1 MAVPPAGAAEAAS
14 AADPSAEAAEAALAV
29 VPPAGAAEA
38 ALAADREAAA
48 SGVDP
53 GAAASADAG
62 KQRKNQDSQRATPH
76 KGNNKIPFRA
86 SNNKERVQKYP
97 LLIIKF
103 TYNCQKRPLPIAVW
117 RGV

>member
-1 MAVPPAGAAEAAS
+1 MRRT
-14 AADPSAEAAEAALAV
+14 
-29 VPPAGAAEA
+29 
-38 ALAADREAAA
+38 DRPK
-48 SGVDP
+48 D
-53 GAAASADAG
+53 
-62 KQRKNQDSQRATPH
+62 KNKNLYIRATPH